1 MASGIHELLN
11 QPSSSAPTK
20 GAMPPAM
27 MALNSRA
34 MATPM

>member
-1 MASGIHELLN
+1 MASGIQELLN

-34 MATPM
+34 TATPM